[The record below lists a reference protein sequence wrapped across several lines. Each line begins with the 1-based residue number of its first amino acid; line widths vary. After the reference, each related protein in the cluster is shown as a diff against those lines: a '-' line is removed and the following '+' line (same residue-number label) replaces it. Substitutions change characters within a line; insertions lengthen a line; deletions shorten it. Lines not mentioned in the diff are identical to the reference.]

1 MTSVYLTLL
10 VVVLGVAAF
19 WFAMYAAERRGR
31 DEAEADAREAGMEK
45 LHEAVKADDA
55 VRRDVAAGRLLEN
68 DGHRRD

>member
-1 MTSVYLTLL
+1 MISVYLTLL
-10 VVVLGVAAF
+10 VVALGVAAF

-45 LHEAVKADDA
+45 LHEAAKADDA
-55 VRRDVAAGRLLEN
+55 VRRDVAAGRLLED